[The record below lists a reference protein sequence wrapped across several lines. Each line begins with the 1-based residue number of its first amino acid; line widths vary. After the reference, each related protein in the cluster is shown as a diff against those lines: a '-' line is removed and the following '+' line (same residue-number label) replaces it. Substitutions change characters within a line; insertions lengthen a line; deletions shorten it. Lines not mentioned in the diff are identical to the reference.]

1 MRISLFLFV
10 LFMCANAAHAGS
22 ACLSWTPPT
31 QNTDG
36 SPLTNLAGYRI
47 YYGESAAVLHQTIQ
61 LNNAALTTYCVN
73 DLAPGPWYFAVTAFT
88 STGAE
93 SAKSNIASKVVRF
106 PGPTDGA
113 IEAPTDGAIEDPTGD

>member
-1 MRISLFLFV
+1 MRTTSLIAL
-10 LFMCANAAHAGS
+10 LLMLANAAHAGE
-22 ACLSWTPPT
+22 ATLRWIAPT

-47 YYGESAAVLHQTIQ
+47 YYGASSTQLTQTIQ
-61 LNNAALTTYCVN
+61 LANAGLTTYVVR
-73 DLAPGPWYFAVTAFT
+73 DLAPGTWYFAVTAYN
-88 STGAE
+88 SAGVE
-93 SAKSNIASKVVRF
+93 SALSNIASKVVRF